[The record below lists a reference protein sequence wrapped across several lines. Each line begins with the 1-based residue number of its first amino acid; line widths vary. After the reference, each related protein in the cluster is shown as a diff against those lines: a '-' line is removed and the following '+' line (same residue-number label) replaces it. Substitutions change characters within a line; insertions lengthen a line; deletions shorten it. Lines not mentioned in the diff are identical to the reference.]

1 MRLLHTGDWHL
12 GRLFHG
18 VHLTDDQAHIL
29 TQVVDIAREERVDVV
44 IIAGDVFDRAVPPV
58 EAVSLLDE
66 VLSRLAADLA
76 IPVIII
82 AGNHDSARRLAFGS
96 KLLAANGL
104 HVAGAVSDLVLPVTL
119 DFGGRGG
126 PVHFY
131 CLPYA
136 EPAEVRLAFDD
147 EEINTH
153 DSAMSARVTPIRAAR
168 SQKRYKERAVLVAH
182 AFVER
187 CEQSESERPLT
198 VGGAGS
204 VKNGRFDGF
213 SYVALG
219 HLHRP
224 QRAGKDAIQYA
235 GSLLKYSFTE
245 AEHKK
250 SVTIVDLDEDDK
262 LTFERIPLKARRDVR
277 VIEGSF
283 QELLSGTPSDDF
295 VLARILGREAILD
308 ALGKLREIYPNVLHI
323 ERPEFVSQL
332 SSLVGGVRDV
342 RRLDYGALFKAFYKE
357 VTGLEVSTKESELF
371 SKVVEEVQNEER
383 EGAAI
388 EQ

>member
-1 MRLLHTGDWHL
+1 MRFLHTGDWHL

-18 VHLTDDQAHIL
+18 VHLTDDQAYVL
-29 TQVVDIAREERVDVV
+29 DQLVQIAREERVDVV

-58 EAVSLLDE
+58 EAVALLDE
-66 VLSRLAADLA
+66 TLARIVGDLA
-76 IPVIII
+76 IPVIMI

-96 KLLAANGL
+96 RLLASRGL
-104 HVAGAVSDLVLPVTL
+104 YVAGAVTANLNPITL
-119 DFGGRGG
+119 DFGDTAG

-136 EPAEVRLAFDD
+136 EPAEVRQAFDD
-147 EEINTH
+147 ESIFSH
-153 DSAMSARVTPIRAAR
+153 DSAMVSRVTPIRAAR
-168 SQKRYKERAVLVAH
+168 SQSRIKDRAVLIGH

-198 VGGAGS
+198 VGGAGA

-224 QRAGKDAIQYA
+224 QRAGSDAIQYA

-250 SVTIVDLDEDDK
+250 SVTIVDLADDGK
-262 LTFERIPLKARRDVR
+262 IDFKRIPLVPRRDLR
-277 VIEGSF
+277 IIEGSF
-283 QELLSGTPSDDF
+283 QELLQGPSSDDF
-295 VLARILGREAILD
+295 VLARVLGREAILD
-308 ALGKLREIYPNVLHI
+308 ALGKLRDVYANILHI
-323 ERPEFVSQL
+323 ERPDFASDMYNRP
-332 SSLVGGVRDV
+332 GGVKDV
-342 RRLDYGALFKAFYKE
+342 RRLDDSDLFAAFYKE
-357 VTGLEVSTKESELF
+357 VTGLEATEEEATFFNGVIE
-371 SKVVEEVQNEER
+371 KVRRLER
-383 EGAAI
+383 ESAGG